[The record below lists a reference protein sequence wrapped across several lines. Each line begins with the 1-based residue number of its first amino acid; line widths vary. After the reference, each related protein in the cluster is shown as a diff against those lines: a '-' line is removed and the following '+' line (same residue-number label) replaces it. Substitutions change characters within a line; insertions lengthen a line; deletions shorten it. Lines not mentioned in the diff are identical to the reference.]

1 MLMARRPL
9 RSPSALQ
16 SSAPIPMDFSSG
28 EVVMAALL
36 GLPSASFSDLARSLS
51 SDLNLQRRRLAFLL
65 VSPFHFALTLS
76 YLRSLPLPQKT
87 LLLARHLLSCLRKLL
102 PSLSGP
108 SHHLRLRDLDAAL
121 LLLAMCDAYDPT
133 VARLSN
139 WHSAVSDNVLRSMLS
154 PSGLGTDAW
163 AVVRHYVDAAVKF
176 RRLMEAP
183 SDTGDGE
190 AGAWVAAVVALP
202 SVECRTGGR
211 ECVIC
216 KDEMEAGRDVC
227 ELPCGHR
234 FHWGCV
240 LGWLGKRNTCP
251 CCRHELPTEDVFCEM
266 GRLWRAAAK
275 MGDRWAT

>member
-1 MLMARRPL
+1 
-9 RSPSALQ
+9 
-16 SSAPIPMDFSSG
+16 MDFSLPSSSG

-36 GLPSASFSDLARSLS
+36 GLPSASFSDVARSLS
-51 SDLNLQRRRLAFLL
+51 SDLSLQRRRLAFLL
-65 VSPFHFALTLS
+65 VSPFHFSLTLS
-76 YLRSLPLPQKT
+76 YLRSLTLPQKT
-87 LLLARHLLSCLRKLL
+87 LLLARYLLSCLRKLL

-108 SHHLRLRDLDAAL
+108 SHPLRLRDLDAAL

-163 AVVRHYVDAAVKF
+163 AVVLHYVDAAVKC
-176 RRLMEAP
+176 RRLTEAL
-183 SDTGDGE
+183 SDIGGGGQKVDGE

-202 SVECRTGGR
+202 SVECRTGGW

-216 KDEMEAGRDVC
+216 KEEMAAGREVC
-227 ELPCGHR
+227 ELPCRHR

-275 MGDRWAT
+275 MGDQWTT